1 MSTTLFS
8 KKRNTS
14 SNPSDTPPN
23 PSEGGE
29 HKLLASL
36 IFLPRYCYK
45 RALKYGHKS
54 GLLAQ
59 YLSLY
64 SRREQTLYYV
74 RHAHKVGLP
83 PFGRVGVG
91 FWRTGPGIAL
101 QSQPL
106 CHAISTI
113 LRVNLSHFARRYSLH
128 SSDEFKYEC
137 MLRLKLPY
145 SLFNLM
151 VPIVVTINR
160 SLYQRSVL
168 C

>member
-1 MSTTLFS
+1 MKPLIINLLTFLRTMNKNKNKKKTTKRVEKVDDVDDVVLEEKEYLFQPL
-8 KKRNTS
+8 RY
-14 SNPSDTPPN
+14 PPN
-23 PSEGGE
+23 SSEGGE
-29 HKLLASL
+29 HKPLTNL

-74 RHAHKVGLP
+74 RHAHKAGLP
-83 PFGRVGVG
+83 PLGRVGVG
-91 FWRTGPGIAL
+91 FGRTGLGIAL
-101 QSQPL
+101 QYQPL

-128 SSDEFKYEC
+128 
-137 MLRLKLPY
+137 
-145 SLFNLM
+145 
-151 VPIVVTINR
+151 
-160 SLYQRSVL
+160 
-168 C
+168 

>member
-1 MSTTLFS
+1 MKPLIINLLTFLRTMNKNKNKKRRRKEWKKSTSTTTLFS

-14 SNPSDTPPN
+14 SNPSDTSPNPSDTSPN

-29 HKLLASL
+29 HKPLTNL

-45 RALKYGHKS
+45 RALEYGHKS
-54 GLLAQ
+54 GLLAR

-74 RHAHKVGLP
+74 HHSHKVGLP

-128 SSDEFKYEC
+128 
-137 MLRLKLPY
+137 
-145 SLFNLM
+145 
-151 VPIVVTINR
+151 
-160 SLYQRSVL
+160 
-168 C
+168 